1 MIDKGSRR
9 WQYST
14 DTLYMGGKRIKEVY
28 VGNKK
33 VYPVGVNMMQL
44 RNIIEDDAAFY
55 GDAGGNKYNLY
66 VQFPDSEV
74 FETFGSG
81 DRVLN
86 ARIFCDYHAPHN
98 GKYYGK
104 DLTKPVGFA
113 NYGDTDKFKDSNG
126 NVIREEPKMR
136 WIWFYA
142 QTAEKTPR
150 VVGNLYPIYVPANP
164 KWNQGNWEGEYAHP
178 GDGLIWFGWDWWMYK
193 DTRHIYKYDFI
204 KREFGPELT
213 GADLLVSID
222 PYRPDN

>member
-14 DTLYMGGKRIKEVY
+14 DTLYMGGKRIKEIY
-28 VGNKK
+28 VGRHK
-33 VYPVGVNMMQL
+33 VYPVGVDMTQL
-44 RNIIEDDAAFY
+44 RNIIEDDARAY
-55 GDAGGNKYNLY
+55 GDAGGKKYNWY

-81 DRVLN
+81 DRTLD
-86 ARIFCDYHAPHN
+86 ARIFCGYHAPHN

-113 NYGDTDKFKDSNG
+113 NYGDYDIVRDSQG
-126 NVIREEPKMR
+126 HVIKETPRMR
-136 WIWFYA
+136 WMWYTA
-142 QTAEKTPR
+142 QTKEKAPYLSTSM
-150 VVGNLYPIYVPANP
+150 VGYAVNP
-164 KWNQGNWEGEYAHP
+164 KWEQGHFYPDGPYWHP
-178 GDGLIWFGWDWWMYK
+178 GEGLIWFGWDWWMYK

-213 GADLLVSID
+213 GADLWVPID